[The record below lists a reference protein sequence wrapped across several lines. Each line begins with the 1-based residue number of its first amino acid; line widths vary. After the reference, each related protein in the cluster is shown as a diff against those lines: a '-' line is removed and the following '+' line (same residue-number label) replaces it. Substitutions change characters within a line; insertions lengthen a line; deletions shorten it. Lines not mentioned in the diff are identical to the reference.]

1 MKWSPIALVLAFAFL
16 SCEVSNPVA
25 PPASAGG
32 GGTTPTGSG
41 SGTPEFVIEIEVENE
56 ASINTETVGGVD
68 LTITVKQAVGH
79 TTSPV
84 GQQYAVTTTLGGL
97 GSLGVTE
104 VTGILGANGV
114 AVVQF
119 LPGKVPGT
127 AQILVSV
134 GNTVESR
141 VIKIPL
147 PVPVAPAV
155 ADFSVQKSNL
165 KVLFTSLA
173 QGDPP
178 FGHRWDFGDGCRWV
192 PTLDADNQP
201 VLDKDLATGT
211 CVLDES
217 GSSLPAICNNC
228 DASDPVHDYSTAGA
242 YAVKYEVQNSANTD
256 DKTQLVDVGTLPEP
270 AVPPVAMFTSEP
282 QPGGLQVIF
291 RDASTGP
298 PTSWNWDFGDG
309 GTSAA
314 QNPVHTFPSAGEF
327 LVSLTVSNSAGT
339 NNTSQFV
346 PVGADIPELKADFT
360 FVVSASGLIVTFT
373 DTTTGASHSHLWEF
387 GDGGTST
394 ERNPIHEY
402 ISADEYQVRLTVTD
416 AGGASSTAQKLVA
429 AGAPPPTADF
439 DWTPKKTGTDPTGL
453 RIVFSDASTGN
464 PTMWSWNFDDG
475 STATCTAPD
484 TSCVNPVHDYLVSG
498 SYGVKLTVSNTG
510 GSNDITKLVE
520 VDSGQT
526 VPESRFTF
534 TKIGGLTVDF
544 NGSLSTGGNLSYLWD
559 FGDSASPDNSA
570 SNPNPIHTFSTAAD
584 FVVTLTVTNGE
595 GSSSSNQTV
604 RFLALVADFSFQ
616 QSGTTGI
623 FTDQSSGDPVKWT
636 WTFADST
643 GTTLP
648 APPTNPVVIT
658 TAPGDTTY
666 DFGADG
672 TYQVTLEIENA
683 GGETDDITKTITIV
697 P

>member
-1 MKWSPIALVLAFAFL
+1 MRRSLIILVLGLACL

-25 PPASAGG
+25 PPAAGG
-32 GGTTPTGSG
+32 GVTPGS
-41 SGTPEFVIEIEVENE
+41 SGAGAAEFNILIELPV
-56 ASINTETVGGVD
+56 GVD
-68 LTITVKQAVGH
+68 VIVDAQPIPITITV
-79 TTSPV
+79 TTVPGQTATPV
-84 GQQYAVTTTLGGL
+84 GQIFAVTTTLGSLDVLNSKEFTGVLNAL
-97 GSLGVTE
+97 GIGV
-104 VTGILGANGV
+104 VN
-114 AVVQF
+114 F
-119 LPGKVPGT
+119 FPGNT
-127 AQILVSV
+127 AGDAQLFVSV
-134 GNTVESR
+134 GNTVETR
-141 VIKIPL
+141 VIVVKPK
-147 PVPVAPAV
+147 PEAPV
-155 ADFSVQKSNL
+155 ADFAAQISDL
-165 KVLFTSLA
+165 KVLFTNMSTGTNLSY
-173 QGDPP
+173 QW
-178 FGHRWDFGDGCRWV
+178 HFGDGCKF
-192 PTLDADNQP
+192 DAN
-201 VLDKDLATGT
+201 ATAPETCTGCAEGT
-211 CVLDES
+211 EPNLCEQT
-217 GSSLPAICNNC
+217 
-228 DASDPVHDYSTAGA
+228 DPLHEYATAGA
-242 YAVKYEVQNSANTD
+242 YAVRLTASDPIADNPASD
-256 DKTQLVDVGTLPEP
+256 RTQLIDVGTLPEP
-270 AVPPVAMFTSEP
+270 AVPPVAMFTAEP

-453 RIVFSDASTGN
+453 RIVFNDASTGN

-584 FVVTLTVTNGE
+584 FVVTLTVSNGE
-595 GSSSSNQTV
+595 GSSSSSQTV
-604 RFLALVADFSFQ
+604 RFLVPVADFSFQ

-666 DFGADG
+666 DFGAAG

-683 GGETDDITKTITIV
+683 GGETDDITKTVTIV